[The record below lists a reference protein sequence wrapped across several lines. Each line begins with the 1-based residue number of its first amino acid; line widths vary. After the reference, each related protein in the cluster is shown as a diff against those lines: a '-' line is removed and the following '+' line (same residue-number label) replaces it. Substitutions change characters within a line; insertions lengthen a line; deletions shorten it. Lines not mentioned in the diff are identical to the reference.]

1 MAKREKWEIEQDAH
15 TLVEAEII
23 RKDSG
28 RYKDAIKQLKKENAA
43 REEALKP

>member
-1 MAKREKWEIEQDAH
+1 MAKREQYEIEGDAH

-23 RKDSG
+23 RNDPG
-28 RYKDAIKQLKKENAA
+28 RFKDAVAQLKKENAA

>member
-1 MAKREKWEIEQDAH
+1 MAKREQWEIEGDAH

-28 RYKDAIKQLKKENAA
+28 RFKDAVAQLKKENKA
-43 REEALKP
+43 RKEAIKP